1 MVNTILSQRIDDLRI
16 NTRKRAE
23 LIFAGAEDVDLAI
36 KQAAERF
43 KQNAIARG
51 FKMTKDISLD
61 VSISDER
68 VLDILVKRSK
78 DWYNLMTFTDE
89 VISLLPGKGGVREMS
104 QEDRQRLVEAY
115 NRYRAAPYDWYY
127 SDE

>member
-61 VSISDER
+61 VYISDER
-68 VLDILVKRSK
+68 VSDILVKRSK

-89 VISLLPGKGGVREMS
+89 VISLLPGRVREMS

-115 NRYRAAPYDWYY
+115 NKYRAAPYMWYERE
-127 SDE
+127 DNL